1 MWIQCSGANFEQNV
15 GWTQLSADHSSISS
29 SFGLQQQHSK
39 RNPRTKHEKLHYKKV
54 INHATYINYHCWMGP
69 WTFIKLFGVFGA
81 LAAPSAL
88 TLPWPYYGLFTWS
101 KVQNFLQNVQ
111 SQKFCKKSA
120 KILQISLQLFCNFF
134 ATFLQLFCNFF
145 AILLQFF
152 FSN

>member
-1 MWIQCSGANFEQNV
+1 MPCFGFSKFPKLKLKLQKSYIVWIQCSGANFEQNV

-88 TLPWPYYGLFTWS
+88 TLYPGPIR
-101 KVQNFLQNVQ
+101 VPI
-111 SQKFCKKSA
+111 A
-120 KILQISLQLFCNFF
+120 ILQPAF
-134 ATFLQLFCNFF
+134 
-145 AILLQFF
+145 
-152 FSN
+152 

>member
-88 TLPWPYYGLFTWS
+88 TLPWPHWGADCYIATRLLISF
-101 KVQNFLQNVQ
+101 QHN
-111 SQKFCKKSA
+111 KSFDVGVEIFWL
-120 KILQISLQLFCNFF
+120 KEP
-134 ATFLQLFCNFF
+134 
-145 AILLQFF
+145 
-152 FSN
+152 

>member
-1 MWIQCSGANFEQNV
+1 MPCFGFSKFPKLKLKLQKSYIVWIQCSGANFEQNV

-88 TLPWPYYGLFTWS
+88 TLPWPHWGADCYIATRLLISF
-101 KVQNFLQNVQ
+101 QHN
-111 SQKFCKKSA
+111 KSFDLGVEIFWL
-120 KILQISLQLFCNFF
+120 KEP
-134 ATFLQLFCNFF
+134 
-145 AILLQFF
+145 
-152 FSN
+152 

>member
-1 MWIQCSGANFEQNV
+1 MSRTLLFSVTQWKNLKCLSNLKARKTHTIYIMPCFGFSKFPKLKLKLQKSYIVSIQCSGANFEQNV

-88 TLPWPYYGLFTWS
+88 TLPWPY
-101 KVQNFLQNVQ
+101 
-111 SQKFCKKSA
+111 
-120 KILQISLQLFCNFF
+120 
-134 ATFLQLFCNFF
+134 
-145 AILLQFF
+145 
-152 FSN
+152 